1 MSEDATYL
9 TACYLLYGVTL
20 AALVYRRSERRR
32 TLLLNVLILLGYSV
46 PMLYGLN
53 YRSSGGSGLVWL
65 VFLMVAL
72 GLHWLVNFIALIMN
86 FVRNNPTP
94 NQ

>member
-9 TACYLLYGVTL
+9 TACYVLYAVTL
-20 AALVYRRSERRR
+20 AALVYGRSERRR
-32 TLLLNVLILLGYSV
+32 TLLLNVVILLGYSV
-46 PMLYGLN
+46 PMLYALN

-65 VFLMVAL
+65 VYLMVAL
-72 GLHWLVNFIALIMN
+72 GLHWLVNFIALIIT
-86 FVRNNPTP
+86 FVRNNSTP